1 VAQHAL
7 EKAGQSRCGA
17 QVQGGL
23 VPQQEITMNV
33 LLPLRHRK
41 FWAVM
46 LAISVLTTLF
56 THSYFGFLKEWL
68 PLVALFILMNL
79 ITPVNKLQSLSPIY
93 KALIGALGLAMIV
106 WGSVDL
112 NRIVSLLVHPFF

>member
-1 VAQHAL
+1 VGQHAL

-23 VPQQEITMNV
+23 ASQQEITMNV
-33 LLPLRHRK
+33 LPLRHRK

-56 THSYFGFLKEWL
+56 THSYFDFLKEWL

-93 KALIGALGLAMIV
+93 KALIGAFGLAMIV
-106 WGSVDL
+106 WGNVDL
-112 NRIVSLLVHPFF
+112 NRIVSPLVHQFF